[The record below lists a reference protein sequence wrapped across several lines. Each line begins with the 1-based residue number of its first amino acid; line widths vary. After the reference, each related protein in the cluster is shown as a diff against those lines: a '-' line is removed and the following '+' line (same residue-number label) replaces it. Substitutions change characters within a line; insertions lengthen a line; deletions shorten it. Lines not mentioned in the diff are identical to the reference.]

1 MKKTALIML
10 SIIVFVMLSSFTVR
24 PSQAYVQDAGWKN
37 PAYRGYDD
45 FYYQYVVAYQE
56 GTYWTLSVMI
66 LNDWWPPSAETQI
79 NISTIIVHFDWGKNY
94 THRFTTPE
102 ALAYGETRVL
112 SVSNMTPST
121 SEAPEI
127 WYYDY
132 WMYVE
137 IVNATSG
144 PTKVVDTWTL
154 GRWDY
159 YFAVYSANHLGAQQ
173 LRDKI
178 ETLFYSGPT
187 MFMPINVTE
196 AFVLYIQAYFEYQL
210 GYQAH
215 GRGDFSEANTHYGNA
230 ESLFDQALSVW
241 EQKGTAMED
250 ATLNYKNALT
260 NATKTE
266 ADANLISANAALVN
280 SYAWMFFGIGWV
292 LIGIGIIIYGAKKPK
307 PL

>member
-10 SIIVFVMLSSFTVR
+10 SIISLVTLSSFAIM
-24 PSQAYVQDAGWKN
+24 PSQAYIQHTGWTN
-37 PAYRGYDD
+37 PTYRGYDD
-45 FYYQYVVAYQE
+45 FYQQSVVAYQE
-56 GTYWTLSVMI
+56 GTYWSFSVMI

-79 NISTIIVHFDWGKNY
+79 NISAIIVYFGWGKNY

-102 ALAYGETRVL
+102 VLAYGETKVF

-121 SEAPEI
+121 SEVPEI

-144 PTKVVDTWTL
+144 PTEVVSTWTSWM
-154 GRWDY
+154 WDY

-187 MFMPINVTE
+187 MFMPLNVTE

-215 GRGDFSEANTHYGNA
+215 GRGDFSAANTHYGNA

-241 EQKGTAMED
+241 EQKGTAMEN
-250 ATLNYKNALT
+250 ATLNSKNAQ
-260 NATKTE
+260 

-307 PL
+307 PA